1 MEAEV
6 KKGPDE
12 KFCADCGAIIKAKAE
27 ICPKCGVRQ
36 MPAPAPPAP
45 IYGMAGDPTLR
56 KCLSCSYQGQ
66 MKTWL
71 RNSNVAQL
79 IAIVGLL
86 LWVLPGVAFIAWAW
100 GKYKCPNCGELGK
113 NAPA

>member
-1 MEAEV
+1 LSTSQA
-6 KKGPDE
+6 KAQDE
-12 KFCADCGAIIKAKAE
+12 KYCSECGNIIKTKAE

-36 MPAPAPPAP
+36 APAPL
-45 IYGMAGDPTLR
+45 PTHVGSGNPNIR
-56 KCLSCSYQGQ
+56 KCIACGHHGE

-79 IAIVGLL
+79 IAVVGVL
-86 LWVLPGVAFIAWAW
+86 LWVVPGVAFIAWAW
-100 GKYKCPNCGELGK
+100 GKYKCPKCGELGK